1 MSSKIFFFSSGSQIF
16 GTSPEFNNPLISSKK
31 DSFIIYV
38 SVKSNVTCF
47 PSIPVYNLRVFIN
60 SLNILISY
68 PFTISMLLL
77 RQVNIKLDKR
87 VRDYLPDPPTP
98 INIAHPLGYLN
109 ILAILKTC
117 SIASSKNI
125 SLA

>member
-1 MSSKIFFFSSGSQIF
+1 
-16 GTSPEFNNPLISSKK
+16 
-31 DSFIIYV
+31 
-38 SVKSNVTCF
+38 
-47 PSIPVYNLRVFIN
+47 
-60 SLNILISY
+60 
-68 PFTISMLLL
+68 MLLL